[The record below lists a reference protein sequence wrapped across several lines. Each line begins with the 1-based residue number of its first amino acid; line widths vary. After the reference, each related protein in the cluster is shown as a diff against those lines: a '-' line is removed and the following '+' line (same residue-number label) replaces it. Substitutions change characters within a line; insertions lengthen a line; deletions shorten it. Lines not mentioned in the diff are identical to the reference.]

1 MSRPD
6 ARLVVFGAD
15 GETVAEVSMIVRPVV
30 ADDEGAVVL
39 AVELQQGGV
48 MVEPEW
54 VGKEITLEISP
65 SAVTRDRLTAEIIAV
80 AQRFEVPVG

>member
-6 ARLVVFGAD
+6 AQLIVFGEEGDTIAYVPM
-15 GETVAEVSMIVRPVV
+15 TVRPIV
-30 ADDEGAVVL
+30 ADDSDVVVL

-48 MVEPEW
+48 IVEPSW

-65 SAVTRDRLTAEIIAV
+65 SAVTRDRLTAEIIELAH
-80 AQRFEVPVG
+80 RFGVPVG